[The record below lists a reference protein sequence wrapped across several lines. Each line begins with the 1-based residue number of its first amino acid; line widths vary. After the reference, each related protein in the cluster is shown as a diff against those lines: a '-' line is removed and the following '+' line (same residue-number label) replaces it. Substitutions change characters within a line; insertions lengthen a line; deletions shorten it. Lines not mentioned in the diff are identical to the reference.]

1 MVKLDERSDT
11 ELKYSFTDFDE
22 RIAGVFETAC
32 KNLFESIKNTILED
46 CKTLRSIAEEV
57 ALNDELY
64 VNGDDF
70 QKNLSEKFGIY
81 AEEQQMK
88 MAESVFARS
97 FSDFISDFYKKCCF
111 DHEFMKAVQSLGTEG
126 RDKIEQKL
134 SELGNHTKLNLE
146 FHNAFLTFE
155 DILLFDDRSV
165 QKILR
170 EVHQKDL
177 AVALKIA
184 SSELKEKIFSNMS
197 ERAQAYFKKD
207 MECIGPVLKSNVY
220 ERQKKII
227 TVAENLLSCHEL
239 RRTDEWV

>member
-1 MVKLDERSDT
+1 MVKFDERNDT
-11 ELKYSFTDFDE
+11 DLKYSFTDFDK

-32 KNLFESIKNTILED
+32 KNLFESVKNTILED
-46 CKTLRSIAEEV
+46 CKTLRAIAEEV
-57 ALNDELY
+57 ALKDERY
-64 VNGDDF
+64 VDGEDF

-81 AEEQQMK
+81 AGEGQME

-97 FSDFISDFYKKCCF
+97 FSDFISGFYKKCCF
-111 DHEFMKAVQSLGTEG
+111 DHDFMKAVQTLGTEG

-134 SELGNHTKLNLE
+134 SELGNYTKLNLE

-170 EVHQKDL
+170 EVHQEDL

-184 SSELKEKIFSNMS
+184 SDELKEKIFSNMS
-197 ERAQAYFKKD
+197 RRAQAYIKED
-207 MECIGPVLKSNVY
+207 MEFLGPVLKSDVY

-239 RRTDEWV
+239 RRTDEWA